1 MFITVCGIISNGFL
15 LVVFA
20 VDPLQCLRSVSS
32 GLILNLCIADLVTAL
47 MLFLWTTMFWIWASD
62 KAGEVI
68 FCFVWFGYST
78 SFLTIALLSLERYI
92 AIRYIWCTGTIVTKR
107 RSVCGVV
114 VIWFIS
120 GISFI
125 RLDLKNLGI
134 HMFILSPVFELCVLA
149 VITFYT
155 KLWVIRQ
162 RHVLQQ
168 HRAHIKQEANLT
180 KVVFALI
187 VILVITT
194 MPLIFFYQLLYGLI
208 LFCGHR
214 CVAEAMSYLPV
225 YLTPVFAV
233 NFTLNP
239 AIYGWSILSPKYR
252 RSFAALCTILMRNPV
267 RQKLDRIVTY
277 RQRETE
283 RDTQSRGKCNAGYN
297 RILQLT
303 MIALRP
309 AKTSAIME

>member
-1 MFITVCGIISNGFL
+1 MFITVCGTISNGFL

-20 VDPLQCLRSVSS
+20 VDPLRCLRSVSS

-47 MLFLWTTMFWIWASD
+47 MLFLWTTMFWNWASD
-62 KAGEVI
+62 KVGEVI
-68 FCFVWFGYST
+68 FCFVWFGYSA

-92 AIRYIWCTGTIVTKR
+92 AIRYIWSTGTIVTKR

-125 RLDLKNLGI
+125 QLDHKNLGI
-134 HMFILSPVFELCVLA
+134 HMFILSSVFELCVLA

-180 KVVFALI
+180 KVVLALI

-239 AIYGWSILSPKYR
+239 AIYGWRLPKYR

-277 RQRETE
+277 RQRETHSLE
-283 RDTQSRGKCNAGYN
+283 VNATQVTIGSCSS
-297 RILQLT
+297 L
-303 MIALRP
+303 
-309 AKTSAIME
+309 

>member
-20 VDPLQCLRSVSS
+20 IDPLRCLRSVSS

-47 MLFLWTTMFWIWASD
+47 MLFLWTTMLWNWASD
-62 KAGEVI
+62 PYKVGQVI
-68 FCFVWFGYST
+68 FCFVWFGYSA

-92 AIRYIWCTGTIVTKR
+92 AIRYIWATDTIVTKR
-107 RSVCGVV
+107 RSLCGVV

-125 RLDLKNLGI
+125 PLDHKNLSI
-134 HMFILSPVFELCVLA
+134 HMFILSSVFELCVLA

-168 HRAHIKQEANLT
+168 HRAHIKRETKLT

-187 VILVITT
+187 VLLVITT
-194 MPLIFFYQLLYGLI
+194 MPLIFCYQLLYGLM
-208 LFCGHR
+208 LFCGHH
-214 CVAEAMSYLPV
+214 CIVEPMTYLPV
-225 YLTPVFAV
+225 YLTPVFAI
-233 NFTLNP
+233 NFALNP
-239 AIYGWSILSPKYR
+239 AIYGWRLPKYR
-252 RSFAALCTILMRNPV
+252 RSFAALCTVLIRNPA

-277 RQRETE
+277 RQGKT
-283 RDTQSRGKCNAGYN
+283 DTLEVNATQVTIGSCSS
-297 RILQLT
+297 L
-303 MIALRP
+303 
-309 AKTSAIME
+309 